1 MFANYGTGEKNSRC
15 HFILLLILSKGHHHL
30 PHQGTRSQM
39 ALTLSIQNIYLAVH
53 FCPCT
58 RAKKLS
64 MLATVGMFIVRQSN
78 SMEPFSVKGTK
89 SSYCHLQRLPLLN
102 AGMYEYTHEYAQT

>member
-78 SMEPFSVKGTK
+78 SMEPFSVKGK
-89 SSYCHLQRLPLLN
+89 KKLVLPPP
-102 AGMYEYTHEYAQT
+102 EVTIVKCRDV